1 MATWPPN
8 AAAFAKIKGPP
19 EDEADPP
26 EPDSTRSPE
35 PGPDSLPGSER
46 DSTFEAPEELSE
58 PDSTASQKSK
68 GKSKSKRQKKQ
79 KVKKQDRQASAISK
93 PSPEPSESP
102 THAPA
107 GLRSSED
114 MTRLVTPHSNFVKL
128 QSFLAKEQE
137 NPGWVTRIERIMRST
152 KYDVSTG
159 AIIMADVGL
168 NWMDIDIR
176 ASGENTPTWLEVCAT
191 VCLVIYSVEM
201 LTVTILRGRRVFQD
215 RWFALDIVIVGSG
228 FLQLFLSAIG
238 ISLDEVAL
246 LRVLRVVRIMRLFPL
261 FRKFRFL
268 KELRKLLKM
277 TGLCFKTLC
286 WSFLFC
292 FVIMTSWA
300 MLAVELLSPYMSD
313 MIETGIWK
321 DCKFC
326 ENSLQSVLNANLL
339 IFKTVVAGDSW
350 GDVAV
355 PLIEHHPWLATGIF
369 VGSHLTIVF
378 GVLNLVVA
386 VVVDTFAEQRMRDV
400 TTMAMEMDEDAEED
414 LRDLDRMFLQIDAN
428 NDGTLTF
435 DELLE
440 GAMKV
445 REFQNRLRVM
455 DIDQN
460 DLQQLFLMLDHDG
473 GGTIDPDEFKK
484 TLSRW
489 AFDSKTTTRFV
500 RYNLQQ
506 LMNDHQTAA
515 TKIAK
520 MEARLEAAISST
532 ERHVHHRQQ
541 IERRKKRGRTS
552 AGRAGAAPA
561 EPPAESK
568 LRTQIPKT
576 RQIISID

>member
-8 AAAFAKIKGPP
+8 AAAFAKIKGGPGP
-19 EDEADPP
+19 DEAERL
-26 EPDSTRSPE
+26 EPDFANSPE
-35 PGPDSLPGSER
+35 PSDPDSPESMSRGVSPEER
-46 DSTFEAPEELSE
+46 DSLEAPEEFSE
-58 PDSTASQKSK
+58 QDSAASQKSK

-79 KVKKQDRQASAISK
+79 KMKHAVSKTSADPTDSASL
-93 PSPEPSESP
+93 
-102 THAPA
+102 APP
-107 GLRSSED
+107 GLRNSED
-114 MTRLVTPHSNFVKL
+114 MTRSVTPHSNFVKL

-137 NPGWVTRIERIMRST
+137 NPGWVSRIERIMRST

-159 AIIMADVGL
+159 VIIMADVGL

-191 VCLVIYSVEM
+191 ICLVIYSVEM
-201 LTVTILRGRRVFQD
+201 LTMTLLRGRRVLQD
-215 RWFALDIVIVGSG
+215 RWFALDLVIVGSG
-228 FLQLFLSAIG
+228 VLQLFLSAIG
-238 ISLDEVAL
+238 ISVDEVAL
-246 LRVLRVVRIMRLFPL
+246 LRVLRVVRIMRLFRL

-286 WSFLFC
+286 WSLLFG

-313 MIETGIWK
+313 MTETGIWK
-321 DCKFC
+321 
-326 ENSLQSVLNANLL
+326 SVLNANLL

-489 AFDSKTTTRFV
+489 AQDSKTTTRFV

-520 MEARLEAAISST
+520 MESRLEAAISST
-532 ERHVHHRQQ
+532 ERHVIHRQR
-541 IERRKKRGRTS
+541 IERRKKRRTS
-552 AGRAGAAPA
+552 AGVPGVRGAPAAPA
-561 EPPAESK
+561 ESRP
-568 LRTQIPKT
+568 QIPPKA
-576 RQIISID
+576 RRILSID

>member
-1 MATWPPN
+1 M
-8 AAAFAKIKGPP
+8 
-19 EDEADPP
+19 E
-26 EPDSTRSPE
+26 RPE
-35 PGPDSLPGSER
+35 PGSLTDEPGSPT
-46 DSTFEAPEELSE
+46 DE
-58 PDSTASQKSK
+58 PTPKSK
-68 GKSKSKRQKKQ
+68 GKSKSPKAKRKSKK
-79 KVKKQDRQASAISK
+79 KNLEKRGSAS
-93 PSPEPSESP
+93 SPKEVVEARHSVDDLS
-102 THAPA
+102 
-107 GLRSSED
+107 RSA
-114 MTRLVTPHSNFVKL
+114 TRNNFVKL

-137 NPGWVTRIERIMRST
+137 SPGWVSRIERIMRST

-159 AIIMADVGL
+159 FIILADVGL

-176 ASGENTPTWLEVCAT
+176 ASGQETPSWLEVCAT
-191 VCLVIYSVEM
+191 VCLAIYTLEM
-201 LTVTILRGRRVFQD
+201 LAIVGLRGRRVLQD
-215 RWFALDIVIVGSG
+215 RWFVLDLVIVGSG
-228 FLQLFLSAIG
+228 LLQLFLNAIG
-238 ISLDEVAL
+238 ISVDEVAL
-246 LRVLRVVRIMRLFPL
+246 LRVLRVVRIMRLFRL

-268 KELRKLLKM
+268 KERDRNSVLFMALPWLR
-277 TGLCFKTLC
+277 TLC

-300 MLAVELLSPYMSD
+300 MLAVEMLSPYMSEMSD
-313 MIETGIWK
+313 MGVWQDRNRN

-326 ENSLQSVLNANLL
+326 QNSLGSVLNANLL

-355 PLIEHHPWLATGIF
+355 PLIERDPWIATGIF

-428 NDGTLTF
+428 NDGNLTF

-515 TKIAK
+515 TKIAN
-520 MEARLEAAISST
+520 MESRLEAAISST
-532 ERHVHHRQQ
+532 ERHVNQVKK
-541 IERRKKRGRTS
+541 IERRKKHRLSGNRKGRDV
-552 AGRAGAAPA
+552 GYPRVGGDGAHRH
-561 EPPAESK
+561 S
-568 LRTQIPKT
+568 
-576 RQIISID
+576 

>member
-1 MATWPPN
+1 MAVWPPPK
-8 AAAFAKIKGPP
+8 FEEKVETDEPQPESPGSPP
-19 EDEADPP
+19 EEVDEVEVEADFSGP
-26 EPDSTRSPE
+26 ESS
-35 PGPDSLPGSER
+35 
-46 DSTFEAPEELSE
+46 
-58 PDSTASQKSK
+58 ASQSDPKRPKKKRK
-68 GKSKSKRQKKQ
+68 GKRKPKK
-79 KVKKQDRQASAISK
+79 DA
-93 PSPEPSESP
+93 
-102 THAPA
+102 
-107 GLRSSED
+107 SSEQAAPID
-114 MTRLVTPHSNFVKL
+114 TSPSGTMRNSMEDVGKNNFVKL

-137 NPGWVTRIERIMRST
+137 NPSCAVRLEKLMRST

-159 AIIMADVGL
+159 FIILADVGL

-176 ASGENTPTWLEVCAT
+176 ASGKDTPVWLEVCAT
-191 VCLVIYSVEM
+191 LCLVIYTVEM
-201 LTVTILRGRRVFQD
+201 LAITALRGRRVFQD
-215 RWFALDIVIVGSG
+215 RWFLLDIIIVGSG
-228 FLQLFLSAIG
+228 LLQLFLNAIG
-238 ISLDEVAL
+238 ISVDEVAL
-246 LRVLRVVRIMRLFPL
+246 LRVLRVVRIMRLFRL

-286 WSFLFC
+286 WSFLFA

-300 MLAVELLSPYMSD
+300 MLAVEMLSGYMTE
-313 MIETGIWK
+313 MTQKGIWQ
-321 DCKFC
+321 DCQFC
-326 ENSLQSVLNANLL
+326 ENSLGSVLNANLL

-355 PLIEHHPWLATGIF
+355 PLIEHDPWVATGIF

-414 LRDLDRMFLQIDAN
+414 LRDLDRMFLKIDAN

-440 GAMKV
+440 GAMRV

-460 DLQQLFLMLDHDG
+460 DLQQLFLMLDRDG

-506 LMNDHQTAA
+506 LMSDHQTAA
-515 TKIAK
+515 TKIAQ
-520 MEARLEAAISST
+520 MEARIDAAISST
-532 ERHVHHRQQ
+532 ERHVSHRKRM
-541 IERRKKRGRTS
+541 ERRKKQRTS
-552 AGRAGAAPA
+552 GSSKTGTVLPQ
-561 EPPAESK
+561 EPESTGK
-568 LRTQIPKT
+568 HERRIV
-576 RQIISID
+576 SID

>member
-8 AAAFAKIKGPP
+8 AAAFSKIKGPP
-19 EDEADPP
+19 EDETEPP
-26 EPDSTRSPE
+26 EPDTSPLDL
-35 PGPDSLPGSER
+35 GQDSPGSPGSAEV
-46 DSTFEAPEELSE
+46 AEELSGPE
-58 PDSTASQKSK
+58 STASRKSK
-68 GKSKSKRQKKQ
+68 CKSKKRQKKQ
-79 KVKKQDRQASAISK
+79 KMKQERQV
-93 PSPEPSESP
+93 SPKSLEPTESSRP
-102 THAPA
+102 TLNP
-107 GLRSSED
+107 GLRSSEA
-114 MTRLVTPHSNFVKL
+114 VTPHSNFVKL

-137 NPGWVTRIERIMRST
+137 NPGWVSRIERIMRST

-176 ASGENTPTWLEVCAT
+176 ASGESTPTWLEVCAT

-201 LTVTILRGRRVFQD
+201 LTITLLRGRRVFHD
-215 RWFALDIVIVGSG
+215 GWFVLDIVIVGSG
-228 FLQLFLSAIG
+228 VLQLFLSAIG
-238 ISLDEVAL
+238 ISVDEVAL
-246 LRVLRVVRIMRLFPL
+246 LRVLRVVRIMRLFRL

-300 MLAVELLSPYMSD
+300 MLAVELLSPYMAD

-355 PLIEHHPWLATGIF
+355 PLIEHYPWTATGIF

-414 LRDLDRMFLQIDAN
+414 LGDLDKMFLQIDAN

-460 DLQQLFLMLDHDG
+460 DLEQLFGMLDHDG

-484 TLSRW
+484 TLSR
-489 AFDSKTTTRFV
+489 
-500 RYNLQQ
+500 
-506 LMNDHQTAA
+506 
-515 TKIAK
+515 
-520 MEARLEAAISST
+520 
-532 ERHVHHRQQ
+532 
-541 IERRKKRGRTS
+541 
-552 AGRAGAAPA
+552 
-561 EPPAESK
+561 
-568 LRTQIPKT
+568 
-576 RQIISID
+576 

>member
-1 MATWPPN
+1 MASATSPSPGGGDDMERPSSSPETIGDPESPPDSPTIESL
-8 AAAFAKIKGPP
+8 A
-19 EDEADPP
+19 EEADDPSSP
-26 EPDSTRSPE
+26 ESAAESQDQSKRKKKKKKDRRNLEGRRQMSRSGELKTATSVDQPEATRSAGTGLGAE
-35 PGPDSLPGSER
+35 DIAKVAV
-46 DSTFEAPEELSE
+46 APN
-58 PDSTASQKSK
+58 SK
-68 GKSKSKRQKKQ
+68 
-79 KVKKQDRQASAISK
+79 
-93 PSPEPSESP
+93 
-102 THAPA
+102 
-107 GLRSSED
+107 
-114 MTRLVTPHSNFVKL
+114 FVKL
-128 QSFLAKEQE
+128 QSFLMKQQE
-137 NPGWVTRIERIMRST
+137 DRSAAGRIERLMRST
-152 KYDVSTG
+152 KYDVATG
-159 AIIMADVGL
+159 VIIMVDVGL

-176 ASGENTPTWLEVCAT
+176 ASGRDTPLWLDVSAT
-191 VCLVIYSVEM
+191 VCLAIYTIEM
-201 LTVTILRGRRVFQD
+201 IAITVLHGRRVLQD
-215 RWFALDIVIVGSG
+215 KWFLLDVVIVGSG
-228 FLQLFLSAIG
+228 LLQLFLSAIG
-238 ISLDEVAL
+238 ISVDEVTL
-246 LRVLRVVRIMRLFPL
+246 LRILRVVRIMRLFRL

-300 MLAVELLSPYMSD
+300 MLAVELLSPLMPE
-313 MIETGIWK
+313 MIARGEWE
-321 DCKFC
+321 DCEFC
-326 ENSLQSVLNANLL
+326 TKSLTSVLYANLL

-355 PLIEHHPWLATGIF
+355 PLIEADPWVATGIF
-369 VGSHLTIVF
+369 IGSHLTIVF

-414 LRDLDRMFLQIDAN
+414 LRDLDKMFLEIDAN

-506 LMNDHQTAA
+506 LMNDHSTAA
-515 TKIAK
+515 TKIAQ
-520 MEARLEAAISST
+520 MEMRLEAAIAST
-532 ERHVHHRQQ
+532 ERNVRKRTHLSHR
-541 IERRKKRGRTS
+541 RRRHRGS
-552 AGRAGAAPA
+552 NSHPQAGAQGENADA
-561 EPPAESK
+561 GNITGQLSN
-568 LRTQIPKT
+568 
-576 RQIISID
+576 RQICQV